1 MVFDQFETA
10 VQAARH
16 GLGIALLPEF
26 LMQRERANG
35 ELVPAIDLPLESKD
49 SYYLVWPRHRKKY
62 PPLEIFRK
70 WITALSAR

>member
-1 MVFDQFETA
+1 
-10 VQAARH
+10 
-16 GLGIALLPEF
+16 
-26 LMQRERANG
+26 MQPERANG

-62 PPLEIFRK
+62 PPLETFRK